1 MSLTAGGPSADASGM
16 QDDAPSSDLRQRLE
30 LVGLS
35 YADWELESEA
45 LRRAADGSAG
55 SGLVDAHNLVRAG
68 EIADAIDAELV
79 SLGEVSADIVDGET
93 AGQVQGVRD
102 RLVALRD
109 EIRRAARKMHGLA

>member
-1 MSLTAGGPSADASGM
+1 MLGAM
-16 QDDAPSSDLRQRLE
+16 KKDAPDSDLRQRLE

-35 YADWELESEA
+35 YADWELESEG

-68 EIADAIDAELV
+68 EIADAIDAELL
-79 SLGEVSADIVDGET
+79 SLDEVAEGAGKEV
-93 AGQVQGVRD
+93 AGQVKGVRD

-109 EIRRAARKMHGLA
+109 EIRRAARKMHGLT